1 MPAIKH
7 IKLDLGVQPESLAPS
22 NIVVESGPVEYASA
36 MGTPDCI
43 EGVGGEYYE
52 EESTLQSAAQ
62 LMGRGG
68 NPSYR
73 RKKKMKKTFSFAF
86 FVLTVLFFEVLFKM
100 STGTDA
106 LEVWSQPVTL
116 CGIMLFTH
124 MLRAFGTVPLI
135 KFVSQ
140 RPLTFSRN
148 ISKLFFAMI
157 DCFVEL
163 FSHY

>member
-73 RKKKMKKTFSFAF
+73 RKKKNEKNIF
-86 FVLTVLFFEVLFKM
+86 FRLFCTNCTLF
-100 STGTDA
+100 
-106 LEVWSQPVTL
+106 
-116 CGIMLFTH
+116 
-124 MLRAFGTVPLI
+124 
-135 KFVSQ
+135 
-140 RPLTFSRN
+140 
-148 ISKLFFAMI
+148 
-157 DCFVEL
+157 
-163 FSHY
+163 